1 MCKGQPISNNR
12 PILSQV
18 RSNSVIT
25 VKKKC
30 SISIEWNSQRNR
42 IVYYPPIPISDIL
55 SAAIKGFHIQNS
67 SSEFY
72 FMSGNQKRIENDYI
86 IPFDGIKD
94 STIKLLRNTNMSFA
108 DSSSSSEDEIQ
119 EISINVDNTLYKY
132 TYNPNSTIQFYFDK
146 VVDVSI
152 YGTFCN
158 IGF

>member
-1 MCKGQPISNNR
+1 MTIPICN
-12 PILSQV
+12 IV
-18 RSNSVIT
+18 KSNSVIY
-25 VKKKC
+25 VHKKC
-30 SISIEWNSQRNR
+30 NILIEWNGNKKGINYLSS
-42 IVYYPPIPISDIL
+42 YPFRSIIEL
-55 SAAIKGFHIQNS
+55 AIKEFDIHVSASELYLLS
-67 SSEFY
+67 STKKQF
-72 FMSGNQKRIENDYI
+72 NANDN

-94 STIKLLRNTNMSFA
+94 SSIKLQRNTNIIFPYSP
-108 DSSSSSEDEIQ
+108 SSSEDEIQ

>member
-1 MCKGQPISNNR
+1 
-12 PILSQV
+12 
-18 RSNSVIT
+18 
-25 VKKKC
+25 
-30 SISIEWNSQRNR
+30 
-42 IVYYPPIPISDIL
+42 
-55 SAAIKGFHIQNS
+55 
-67 SSEFY
+67 
-72 FMSGNQKRIENDYI
+72 MSGNQKRIENDYI

-132 TYNPNSTIQFYFDK
+132 TYNPNTTIQFYFDK
-146 VVDVSI
+146 VVDVFI